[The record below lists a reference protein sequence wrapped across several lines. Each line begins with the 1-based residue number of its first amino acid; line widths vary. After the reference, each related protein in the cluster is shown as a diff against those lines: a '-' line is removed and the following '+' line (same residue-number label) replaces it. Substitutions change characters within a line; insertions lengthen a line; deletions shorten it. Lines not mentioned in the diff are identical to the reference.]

1 MILTSNRADEI
12 DHAFKSRIHV
22 TICYP
27 ELSELSRRQI
37 WTQFL
42 VDKNLGGLSQTELE
56 EVSGI
61 HLNGREIK
69 NVIKISN
76 LLAQDEGCA
85 MGYRHVKTVLD
96 LTRDAEKV

>member
-1 MILTSNRADEI
+1 MILTSNRADQI
-12 DHAFKSRIHV
+12 DHAFRSRIHV
-22 TICYP
+22 TIQYP
-27 ELSELSRRQI
+27 ELNDFSRRKI

-42 VDKNLGGLSQTELE
+42 ADKNLGGLSRTELE
-56 EVSGI
+56 EVSQI

-85 MGYRHVKTVLD
+85 MSYRHVKTVLD
-96 LTRDAEKV
+96 VTVTHGGW